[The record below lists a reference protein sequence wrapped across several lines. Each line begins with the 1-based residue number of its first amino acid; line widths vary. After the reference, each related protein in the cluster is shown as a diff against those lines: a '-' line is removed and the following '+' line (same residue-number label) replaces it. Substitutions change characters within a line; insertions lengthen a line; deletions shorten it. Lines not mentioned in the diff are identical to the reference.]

1 MNKKEL
7 TEIKRNFMDSS
18 PFFTLERVLSA
29 YVDPS
34 GTVLSMEN
42 KNYALIPEDEGIV
55 IMDTLKKLYGGKL
68 GANLLEYHFPQ
79 AEYNEDGSQRILYD
93 AVYSKFQDDTAC
105 AALIQRI
112 TSNME
117 YQSAYTIL
125 IGFCTYSISTSS
137 EANDHQYDLK
147 ADDYQ
152 YNFIVAAI
160 CPSESGD
167 SGLMFDNENRKITK
181 NATADTLIS
190 QAPTDGFFFPVFNNR
205 RPDVNSVMYYTKTPK
220 RPNLSVIEDVLRC
233 RFVMTCQQEKE
244 AFQQIITEVAGEEL
258 SYFIIAQV
266 NEALY
271 GLASQITDGSQ
282 MPMLDKDAFFDILAN
297 AGVSEEK
304 LQAFSDCFKDKLEY
318 RHTEKLTI
326 SNPAESKLNLSN
338 SYVSVSIDR
347 RDAGK
352 VHTSVQNGRH
362 CLVIDLGDPS
372 LLVNGMPVK
381 L

>member
-1 MNKKEL
+1 M
-7 TEIKRNFMDSS
+7 
-18 PFFTLERVLSA
+18 
-29 YVDPS
+29 
-34 GTVLSMEN
+34 
-42 KNYALIPEDEGIV
+42 
-55 IMDTLKKLYGGKL
+55 
-68 GANLLEYHFPQ
+68 
-79 AEYNEDGSQRILYD
+79 
-93 AVYSKFQDDTAC
+93 
-105 AALIQRI
+105 
-112 TSNME
+112 
-117 YQSAYTIL
+117 
-125 IGFCTYSISTSS
+125 
-137 EANDHQYDLK
+137 
-147 ADDYQ
+147 
-152 YNFIVAAI
+152 
-160 CPSESGD
+160 
-167 SGLMFDNENRKITK
+167 
-181 NATADTLIS
+181 
-190 QAPTDGFFFPVFNNR
+190 
-205 RPDVNSVMYYTKTPK
+205 
-220 RPNLSVIEDVLRC
+220 
-233 RFVMTCQQEKE
+233 
-244 AFQQIITEVAGEEL
+244 AGEEL

-326 SNPAESKLNLSN
+326 SNLAESKLNLSN

>member
-7 TEIKRNFMDSS
+7 TEIKRNFTDCS

-68 GANLLEYHFPQ
+68 GANLLEYPFPQ
-79 AEYNEDGSQRILYD
+79 AEYDEDGSQHILYD
-93 AVYSKFQDDTAC
+93 AVYSKLQDDTAC

-137 EANDHQYDLK
+137 EANDHQYDLE

-160 CPSESGD
+160 CPTESD
-167 SGLMFDNENRKITK
+167 NSSLMFDNESRKITK
-181 NATADTLIS
+181 HATSDMLIS

-233 RFVMTCQQEKE
+233 KFVMTCQQEKE
-244 AFQQIITEVAGEEL
+244 AFQQILTEVADEEL
-258 SYFIIAQV
+258 SYSVITQV
-266 NEALY
+266 NNFLFD
-271 GLASQITDGSQ
+271 LAVQIRDDPEPPTLNKESFLELLG
-282 MPMLDKDAFFDILAN
+282 DAGISA
-297 AGVSEEK
+297 EK
-304 LQAFSDCFKDKLEY
+304 LKAFPACFKDKVESS
-318 RHTEKLTI
+318 RATRLTI
-326 SNPAESKLNLSN
+326 SNIAESKISLSN

-347 RDAGK
+347 SYTDK
-352 VHTSVQNGRH
+352 VHASVQNGRR
-362 CLVIDLGDPS
+362 CIIIDLDDPS

>member
-7 TEIKRNFMDSS
+7 TEIKRNFTDSS

-42 KNYALIPEDEGIV
+42 KNYALVPEDAGIV
-55 IMDTLKKLYGGKL
+55 IMETFKKIYAGKL
-68 GANLLEYHFPQ
+68 GANLLEYPFPQ
-79 AEYNEDGSQRILYD
+79 EAYVEDGAQHQLYE
-93 AVYSKFQDDTAC
+93 AVLSKLQDDTVC
-105 AALIQRI
+105 RNLIQMI
-112 TSNME
+112 TSNIE
-117 YQSAYTIL
+117 YDSAYTIL
-125 IGFCTYSISTSS
+125 IGFCTYSISAGYET
-137 EANDHQYDLK
+137 
-147 ADDYQ
+147 DDRP

-160 CPSESGD
+160 CPTESD
-167 SGLMFDNENRKITK
+167 NSSLMFDNESRKIIK
-181 NATADTLIS
+181 HATSDMLIS
-190 QAPTDGFFFPVFNNR
+190 QAPTDGFFFPVFSYLC
-205 RPDVNSVMYYTKTPK
+205 PDVNSVMYYTKTPK

-282 MPMLDKDAFFDILAN
+282 MPMLDKDTFFDILAN
-297 AGVSEEK
+297 AGVSEENLK
-304 LQAFSDCFKDKLEY
+304 TFSDCFKDKLEY

-326 SNPAESKLNLSN
+326 SNLAESKISLNN

-347 RDAGK
+347 TDVGK
-352 VHTSVQNGRH
+352 LHTSVQNGRR
-362 CLVIDLGDPS
+362 CIVIDLDDPS
-372 LLVNGMPVK
+372 LLVNGMPVH

>member
-68 GANLLEYHFPQ
+68 GANLLEYPFPQ
-79 AEYNEDGSQRILYD
+79 AEYDEDGSQRLLYE
-93 AVYSKFQDDTAC
+93 AVQSKLQDDTAC

-125 IGFCTYSISTSS
+125 IGFCTYSISTSN
-137 EANDHQYDLK
+137 EANNHQYDLE

-152 YNFIVAAI
+152 YNFIAAAI

-190 QAPTDGFFFPVFNNR
+190 QAPTDGFFFPVFSDR
-205 RPDVNSVMYYTKTPK
+205 SPDVNSVMYYTKTPK
-220 RPNLSVIEDVLRC
+220 KPNLSVIEDVLRC

-244 AFQQIITEVAGEEL
+244 AFQQIITEVADEEL

-304 LQAFSDCFKDKLEY
+304 LKAFSDCFKDKLEY

-326 SNPAESKLNLSN
+326 SNLAESKISLNN
-338 SYVSVSIDR
+338 SYVSVNIDR
-347 RDAGK
+347 TDVGK
-352 VHTSVQNGRH
+352 LHTSVQNGRR
-362 CLVIDLGDPS
+362 CIVIDLDDPS
-372 LLVNGMPVK
+372 LLVNGMPVH

>member
-7 TEIKRNFMDSS
+7 TEIKRNFTDSS

-34 GTVLSMEN
+34 GTVLSMDN

-68 GANLLEYHFPQ
+68 GANLLEYPFPKS
-79 AEYNEDGSQRILYD
+79 EYDEDGSQRLLYD
-93 AVYSKFQDDTAC
+93 AVHSKLQDDTVYT
-105 AALIQRI
+105 ALIQRI
-112 TSNME
+112 ASNIE
-117 YQSAYTIL
+117 YPDAYTIL
-125 IGFCTYSISTSS
+125 IGFCTYSISSIS
-137 EANDHQYDLK
+137 EANAHKYDFE
-147 ADDYQ
+147 DDYQ

-181 NATADTLIS
+181 NATVDTLIS

-304 LQAFSDCFKDKLEY
+304 LKAFSDCFKDKLEY

-326 SNPAESKLNLSN
+326 SNLAKSKISLNN

-352 VHTSVQNGRH
+352 VHTSVQNGRR
-362 CLVIDLGDPS
+362 CLVIDLDDPS
-372 LLVNGMPVK
+372 LLVNGMSVK

>member
-7 TEIKRNFMDSS
+7 TEIKRNFTDSS

-42 KNYALIPEDEGIV
+42 KNYALIPEDEGLV
-55 IMDTLKKLYGGKL
+55 IMDTIKKLYGGKL
-68 GANLLEYHFPQ
+68 GANLLEYPFPQ
-79 AEYNEDGSQRILYD
+79 TEYDEDGSQRILYD
-93 AVYSKFQDDTAC
+93 AVYSKLQDNTVC
-105 AALIQRI
+105 TALIQRI
-112 TSNME
+112 ASNIE

-125 IGFCTYSISTSS
+125 IGFCTYSISTSR
-137 EANDHQYDLK
+137 EADDHQYDLE

-152 YNFIVAAI
+152 YNFIAAAI

-167 SGLMFDNENRKITK
+167 NGLMFDKENRKITK
-181 NATADTLIS
+181 NDTADTLIS
-190 QAPTDGFFFPVFNNR
+190 QAPTDGFFFPVFSDR
-205 RPDVNSVMYYTKTPK
+205 CPDVNSVMYYTKTPGK
-220 RPNLSVIEDVLRC
+220 PNLSVVEDVLRC

-244 AFQQIITEVAGEEL
+244 AFQQILTEVADEEL

-271 GLASQITDGSQ
+271 DLASQITDASQ
-282 MPMLDKDAFFDILAN
+282 MPMLDKGTFFDILAN
-297 AGVSEEK
+297 AGVSDEK
-304 LQAFSDCFKDKLEY
+304 LKTFSDCFKDKLEY
-318 RHTEKLTI
+318 RHTEKLTV
-326 SNPAESKLNLSN
+326 SNLAESKICLNN

-347 RDAGK
+347 GDAGK
-352 VHTSVQNGRH
+352 IHTSVQNGRR
-362 CLVIDLGDPS
+362 CLVIDLDDPS
-372 LLVNGMPVK
+372 LLVNGMPVH

>member
-7 TEIKRNFMDSS
+7 TEIKRNFTDSS

-79 AEYNEDGSQRILYD
+79 AEYDEDGSQRILYD
-93 AVYSKFQDDTAC
+93 TVYSKLQDDTAC
-105 AALIQRI
+105 TALIQRI
-112 TSNME
+112 ASNIE
-117 YQSAYTIL
+117 YPDAYTIL
-125 IGFCTYSISTSS
+125 IGFCTYSISSIS
-137 EANDHQYDLK
+137 EANVHKYDFE
-147 ADDYQ
+147 DDCQ
-152 YNFIVAAI
+152 YNFIAAAI

-167 SGLMFDNENRKITK
+167 NGLMFDSENRKITK
-181 NATADTLIS
+181 NATADTLIN
-190 QAPTDGFFFPVFNNR
+190 QAPTDGFFFPVFSDR
-205 RPDVNSVMYYTKTPK
+205 SPDVNSVMYYTKTPK

-233 RFVMTCQQEKE
+233 KFVMTCQQEKE
-244 AFQQIITEVAGEEL
+244 AYQQIITEVAGEEL
-258 SYFIIAQV
+258 SYFIIAHV
-266 NEALY
+266 NEALFD
-271 GLASQITDGSQ
+271 LASQITDGPQ
-282 MPMLDKDAFFDILAN
+282 MPMLDKEEFFDILAN

-326 SNPAESKLNLSN
+326 SNLAESKLNLSN
-338 SYVSVSIDR
+338 SYVSVSIDH

-352 VHTSVQNGRH
+352 VHTSVYNGRR
-362 CLVIDLGDPS
+362 CIVIDLDDPS
-372 LLVNGMPVK
+372 LLVNGMPVH